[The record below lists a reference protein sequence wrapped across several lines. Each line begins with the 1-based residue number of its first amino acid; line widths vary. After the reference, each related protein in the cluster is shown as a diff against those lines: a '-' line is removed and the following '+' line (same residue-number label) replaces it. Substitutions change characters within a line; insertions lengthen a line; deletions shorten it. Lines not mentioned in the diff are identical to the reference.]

1 MQYCGGVQYH
11 GGFTMHVGG
20 YLEYCGDIMIHV
32 GDTMSTMRGVQYCG
46 GTRITKDVLMISPH
60 MHHDIP
66 YGTEHPRGTQDIPHM
81 HHDITPQY

>member
-1 MQYCGGVQYH
+1 MCSTAGGVQYH

-46 GTRITKDVLMISPH
+46 GTRITKDFPH
-60 MHHDIP
+60 
-66 YGTEHPRGTQDIPHM
+66 GTEHF
-81 HHDITPQY
+81 PQYS